1 MYIPQTGKKNQK
13 NFSVLKIIAFVSG
26 TSNSHHPQQDT
37 CHSQSL
43 CYETT
48 LKFKISLREIFCKSD
63 SLRVM
68 KKYDESAVMQILR
81 EFDTL

>member
-1 MYIPQTGKKNQK
+1 MGQKNQK
-13 NFSVLKIIAFVSG
+13 KFFVLNIIAFVSG

-43 CYETT
+43 RYKIP
-48 LKFKISLREIFCKSD
+48 LRFKISLWEIFCKSD
-63 SLRVM
+63 SLRVI

-81 EFDTL
+81 EFGTL